1 MDKIKKYQ
9 DIIIDYLE
17 RYNAETNGNVERDTE
32 VKRRIL
38 SDRENNSFQLLST
51 GWHNGHY
58 IFGPIFHFDI
68 INGKI
73 WMQCNNTEREVVDEF
88 MAQGVDKQDIVLG
101 FVPPYAR
108 HFSGFAVA

>member
-9 DIIIDYLE
+9 NIIIDFLN
-17 RYNAETNGNVERDTE
+17 RYNEETSNYADADR
-32 VKRRIL
+32 KRRIL
-38 SDRENNSFQLLST
+38 IDRENNSFQLLSI
-51 GWHNGHY
+51 GWNDDLY
-58 IFGPIFHFDI
+58 TFGPIFHFDI

-88 MAQGVDKQDIVLG
+88 MAAGVDRQDIVLG
-101 FVPPYAR
+101 FVPPPAR